1 MNENWFEYN
10 FNWLSST
17 HTHLHTFIVFILSV
31 IHFHPKK
38 IHKLYCS
45 FNWIYINCW
54 FIWIMLYVNVEFFFL
69 FCPAQVEW
77 NCYMFLGVPSSGNGK
92 IPQHPKPHVEFGW
105 NYSLRLLN
113 SGHTKWLIYWII
125 VNKVWL
131 ICFQHF
137 FPPLVLGF

>member
-1 MNENWFEYN
+1 MIIIY
-10 FNWLSST
+10 T
-17 HTHLHTFIVFILSV
+17 HSFAYIYSIYFVCYTFSPEKNTQTLLFLQLNL
-31 IHFHPKK
+31 
-38 IHKLYCS
+38 HKLLVYL
-45 FNWIYINCW
+45 NNVVR
-54 FIWIMLYVNVEFFFL
+54 YVNVEFFFL

-77 NCYMFLGVPSSGNGK
+77 NCYMFLRVPSSGNGK